1 VRFERIIP
9 VGRGALNTVPN
20 LELRCGNCQ
29 RLKGSAEAERSGQ
42 LPSALPAPSEIGGL
56 LEAGRDR

>member
-1 VRFERIIP
+1 
-9 VGRGALNTVPN
+9 LNTVPN

-42 LPSALPAPSEIGGL
+42 LPSGTPAPSEIGGL